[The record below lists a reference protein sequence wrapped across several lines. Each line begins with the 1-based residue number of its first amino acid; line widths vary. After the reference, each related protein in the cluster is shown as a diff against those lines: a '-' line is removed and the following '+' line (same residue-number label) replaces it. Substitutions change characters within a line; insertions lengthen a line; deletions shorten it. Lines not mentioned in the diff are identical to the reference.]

1 MAAGIDPRWRK
12 VLRDLM
18 SHKLRTL
25 LVVLSIAVGIF
36 AILVVMGGRGIL
48 LDTFSD
54 NFPKSNPSTA
64 VLYTSGFDPSLV
76 DSVKRVAGVRDADG
90 RRIVSL
96 RYRTGDV
103 TALAETPAQIQ
114 QADRSKAIE
123 IVSAEDW
130 TTSRL
135 EIVFPESG
143 TLWPPPLGEIVL
155 DSSDR
160 QVVGLEAGDLMTVET
175 SDGGKKLVRIAG
187 FAHDINSFPAMF
199 VGHIRGY
206 VTPATMARLGAPEV
220 MSELL
225 IALDTTGLDRAGAT
239 RIVSRIRDQV
249 VEPTGVRVVATYVPE
264 IGSHRLGDI
273 FKAVSVLLL
282 ALGIMAVVLSGF
294 LVVNTVTALMTQ
306 QVRQLGIMKAIG
318 GTSGQIM
325 RMYLVLVAIYGALA
339 LLIGLPLGGY
349 MASWFAVFARGLL
362 NFGPGPT
369 VPPTYA
375 IALAVAVGF
384 IVPIVAA
391 YFPVRAGTR
400 VSVAKALNATGMSGA
415 NFGHGLIDRVLGR
428 VRGLPRPVALALR
441 NTFLRKG
448 RLALTLTTLILASAV
463 VMSVGSVRASILAT
477 VTDMSSWWKYDVQI
491 TFAEPVA
498 ARLAQREAG
507 KVSGVTG
514 SEGWIVAP
522 ASLKRG
528 DGTENEA
535 LSVIGLP
542 PDTTFIVP
550 QVIEGRWL
558 RPGERDGVVV
568 NTDVVNAEHLA
579 VGDTVQLKVRDVD
592 CVFRII
598 GVARG
603 QLMGPVFFANVGTL
617 DRLLS
622 ATGSITRLMVRTSS
636 HAAADQDSTGDR
648 MERRFHDLGLAVAGV
663 QGQAQLADSFAS
675 QLGIL
680 VTFLIIMA
688 VILAAVGVI
697 GLSGTMIIN
706 VLESTREIGVMRAIG
721 ASHGSIFQVF
731 VTEGVVIGLLSW
743 AGGLVLSLP
752 MSWGLVRM
760 VEGAIGV
767 PLSYAFSWPTV
778 GGWLLVVSA
787 ISAIASLLPAYNAA
801 QVSVRDAIAYE

>member
-12 VLRDLM
+12 MLRDLL

-36 AILVVMGGRGIL
+36 AILVVIGGRGIL

-64 VLYTSGFDPSLV
+64 VLYTSGFDRSLV
-76 DSVKRVAGVRDADG
+76 DGVERVAGVRDADG
-90 RRIVSL
+90 RRTAGL
-96 RYRTGDV
+96 RYRPGDV
-103 TALAETPAQIQ
+103 TKLAETPAQVA
-114 QADRSKAIE
+114 QADRSKGIE
-123 IVSAEDW
+123 FVSARDW
-130 TTSRL
+130 ATSRL
-135 EIVFPESG
+135 ELVFPDSG
-143 TLWPPPLGEIVL
+143 TPWPPPRGGIVL
-155 DSSDR
+155 DSSDL
-160 QVVGLEAGDLMTVET
+160 QIAGLEVGDLMTVEAA
-175 SDGGKKLVRIAG
+175 DGGKKVLRVAG

-206 VTPATMARLGAPEV
+206 VTPATMADLGEPEQ
-220 MSELL
+220 MNELL
-225 IALDTTGLDRAGAT
+225 IALDTEGLDRAGAT
-239 RIVSRIRDQV
+239 RVVSRIRDRV
-249 VEPTGVRVVATYVPE
+249 VEPTGVRVLATYVPE

-282 ALGIMAVVLSGF
+282 ALGVMALVLSGF
-294 LVVNTVTALMTQ
+294 LVVNTVTALLTQ

-318 GTSGQIM
+318 GTSGQIT
-325 RMYLVLVAIYGALA
+325 RMYLVLVAIYSALA
-339 LLIGLPLGGY
+339 LVIGLPLGAY
-349 MASWFAVFARGLL
+349 WASWFAVFARGLL

-369 VPPTYA
+369 TPPLYA

-384 IVPIVAA
+384 VVPLVAA

-415 NFGHGLIDRVLGR
+415 DFGHGLIDRVLGR
-428 VRGLPRPVALALR
+428 IRGLPRPVALALR

-463 VMSVGSVRASILAT
+463 VMSVGSVQASILAT
-477 VTDMSSWWKYDVQI
+477 VDDMSSWWTYDVQI
-491 TFAEPVA
+491 TFTQPVA
-498 ARLAQREAG
+498 VRLAQREAA
-507 KVSGVTG
+507 KVSGVTV
-514 SEGWIVAP
+514 SEGWLVAP
-522 ASLKRG
+522 ASLRRG
-528 DGTENEA
+528 DGTENET

-542 PDTTFIVP
+542 PVTTFIVP
-550 QVIEGRWL
+550 QLVEGRWL
-558 RPGERDGVVV
+558 LPGERDGVVV
-568 NTDVVNAEHLA
+568 NTDVVNDEHLA
-579 VGDTVQLKVRDVD
+579 VGETVRLKVRGVD
-592 CVFRII
+592 CVFKVV
-598 GVARG
+598 GVTRG
-603 QLMGPVFFANVGTL
+603 QLMGPVFFANVATL
-617 DRLLS
+617 DSLLS
-622 ATGSITRLMVRTSS
+622 AEGAITQLMVRTASHSS
-636 HAAADQDSTGDR
+636 ADQEAAGDR
-648 MERRFHDLGLAVAGV
+648 MERRFHDLGLTVGGI
-663 QGQAQLADSFAS
+663 QGQAQVSESFAS

-688 VILAAVGVI
+688 VILASVGVI

-731 VTEGVVIGLLSW
+731 VTEGIVIGLLSW
-743 AGGLVLSLP
+743 TGGLLLSLP
-752 MSWGLVRM
+752 MSWGLVRL

-778 GGWLLVVSA
+778 GGWLLIVSA